1 MNFMG
6 IEKNKSHS
14 PKKQIF
20 IKPLLIVLWGLFLL
34 LNTWTES
41 IEKLMYLHTFGFRW
55 VPHPDFL
62 SFFIFNDITLVHSEF
77 IKVKSGHFIGF
88 AILDFLIFTLIKN
101 HKYSIGIALV
111 FAFITEFFQLFFG
124 RDGRFYDLIIDSL
137 GIFSVYFLT
146 KGYSPEHKVTVKKG

>member
-1 MNFMG
+1 MSYMG
-6 IEKNKSHS
+6 IEKINNRSQ
-14 PKKQIF
+14 KKRIF
-20 IKPLLIVLWGLFLL
+20 IKLLLIVLWGLFLL

-41 IEKLMYLHTFGFRW
+41 IEKLMYLHTFGFKW
-55 VPHPDFL
+55 VPNPDFS

-88 AILDFLIFTLIKN
+88 AILDFLIFSLLKS

-111 FAFITEFFQLFFG
+111 FAFITEFFQLFCG
-124 RDGRFYDLIIDSL
+124 RDGRLYDLVIDSL

-146 KGYSPEHKVTVKKG
+146 KRFPSKLKAR

>member
-1 MNFMG
+1 MSYID
-6 IEKNKSHS
+6 IEKIKNSS
-14 PKKQIF
+14 LKKQIF
-20 IKPLLIVLWGLFLL
+20 IKLLLIVLWGLFLL

-41 IEKLMYLHTFGFRW
+41 IEKLMYLHTFGFKW
-55 VPHPDFL
+55 VPNPDFS

-88 AILDFLIFTLIKN
+88 AILDFLIFSLLKS

-124 RDGRFYDLIIDSL
+124 RDGRLYDLVIDSL
-137 GIFSVYFLT
+137 GIFSVYFFT
-146 KGYSPEHKVTVKKG
+146 KRFLSKLKAR

>member
-1 MNFMG
+1 MDHQPLERKRNSQ
-6 IEKNKSHS
+6 EKR
-14 PKKQIF
+14 IF
-20 IKPLLIVLWGLFLL
+20 LKLLFITFWGLFLL

-41 IEKLMYLHTFGFRW
+41 IEKLMYLHTFGFKW
-55 VPHPDFL
+55 VPKPDFL

-88 AILDFLIFTLIKN
+88 AIMDFLLFSLLKT
-101 HKYSIGIALV
+101 HKSSVVIALI

-137 GIFSVYFLT
+137 GIFSVYFIT
-146 KGYSPEHKVTVKKG
+146 KRFTTEHRS